1 MEISGAELLVKAL
14 RKEGVSELFAYPGGS
29 ALDMF
34 DALTDCDDI
43 NVILPRHEQGLV
55 HAADGY
61 ARSTGKTGVCLVT
74 SGPGAT
80 NLVTGIATANF
91 DSVPLVLI
99 TGQVPLSLIGND
111 AFQEIDIV
119 GVVRNICKYAVV
131 VREREKLGE
140 TLKKAF
146 YIASTGKPGPVLVD
160 IPKDIQAALGSDE
173 YPDKVTIRG
182 YKPNEKV
189 HRGQL
194 KKALRALDEAYR
206 PLFLLG
212 GGVNVARCQKEMT
225 ELTEKLK
232 VPVVTT
238 MMGKGAVPSDHPLY
252 FGNIGMHGAYA
263 ANHAVSECDLLFTI
277 GCRFSDRIAGNLE
290 RFAPQATIVH
300 VDIDPA
306 SISRNIVVDIP
317 IVADAKNAIDA
328 MLELGK
334 EKEVGSWIDR
344 LDSWRTEYQISMH
357 SKGALNAEQIIKGV
371 NEIFDDFIM
380 TTDVGQNQ
388 VWASQWVELTEGR
401 QFITSGGLGTMGYG
415 LPSAVGAALGNPGK
429 KVISINGDGGIQ
441 MNIQEL
447 ATARLWELPLVIIIM
462 NNQYLG
468 NVRQMQEMYYDGA
481 YSMTCL
487 RADRSC
493 PKNCRG
499 PKGDCPPLYVPD
511 FVRLA
516 ESYDCR
522 GIRVSTK
529 EDYEAALRE
538 AKKEQ
543 KRPVIIECLIGRE
556 DNIYPMVPSGYALD
570 EMILG

>member
-1 MEISGAELLVKAL
+1 MEITGAELLVKAL
-14 RKEGVSELFAYPGGS
+14 REEGVTELFAYPGGS

-34 DALTDCDDI
+34 DAIAECDDI
-43 NVILPRHEQGLV
+43 EVILPRHEQGLV

-131 VREREKLGE
+131 VRERKNLNEI
-140 TLKKAF
+140 LKKAF

-160 IPKDIQAALGSDE
+160 IPKDIQVAMGSDE
-173 YPDKVTIRG
+173 YPEKVSIRG
-182 YKPNEKV
+182 YKPNERV

-194 KKALRALDEAYR
+194 KKALAALKSSYR

-225 ELTEKLK
+225 KLADLMQ

-238 MMGKGAVPSDHPLY
+238 LMGKGAIPTNHSLY
-252 FGNIGMHGAYA
+252 FGNIGLHGAYA

-290 RFAPQATIVH
+290 RFATKATIVH

-317 IVADAKNAIDA
+317 IVADARNTVNA
-328 MLELGK
+328 MLEMAEPK
-334 EKEVGSWIDR
+334 AVQTWIDR
-344 LDSWRTEYQISMH
+344 LDSWRTEYKISMR
-357 SKGALNAEQIIKGV
+357 KGQDLNAEQIIKCI
-371 NEIFDDFIM
+371 NQTFDDFIM

-388 VWASQWVELTEGR
+388 MWASQWVELNEKR
-401 QFITSGGLGTMGYG
+401 QFLTSGGLGTMGYG
-415 LPSAVGAALGNPGK
+415 LPSAIGAALGNRNTP
-429 KVISINGDGGIQ
+429 VISINGDGGFQ

-447 ATARLWELPLVIIIM
+447 ATARLWELPLIIIIM

-468 NVRQMQEMYYDGA
+468 NVRQMQEMFYEGT
-481 YSMTCL
+481 YSMVCL
-487 RADRSC
+487 RMNRY
-493 PKNCRG
+493 CRKDCHG
-499 PKGDCPPLYVPD
+499 PNENCPPQYLPD

-516 ESYDCR
+516 ESYDCKAV
-522 GIRVSTK
+522 RVHT
-529 EDYEAALRE
+529 EEAFRRALEE
-538 AKKEQ
+538 AKNEKL
-543 KRPVIIECLIGRE
+543 RPTVIECMIPRQ

-570 EMILG
+570 EMIME